1 MALDESQENDEVI
14 TEKGITFL
22 VEKSLYQEAKPISI
36 EFVESAMGSGFMVKS
51 NLAKSGGCDSSGSS
65 CCC

>member
-14 TEKGITFL
+14 TERGITFL
-22 VEKSLYQEAKPISI
+22 IEKNLFEEAKPISI

-51 NLAKSGGCDSSGSS
+51 SLAKSGGCGSSGSS
-65 CCC
+65 CSC